1 MTRTVGLLED
11 LRACAQILVLAG
23 MMTCEALKVMTVAP
37 APLREVWACNC
48 ASLVLSASLTA
59 ALMSLHDVKAVLVFI
74 ILFALLQSAIGN
86 FYRFW
91 WLTDDEAAARW
102 NANEVRT

>member
-11 LRACAQILVLAG
+11 LRACAQISVLAG

-59 ALMSLHDVKAVLVFI
+59 TLMSLHDVKAVLVFI

-91 WLTDDEAAARW
+91 WLTDDEAAAHCL
-102 NANEVRT
+102 TSP